1 MCVGGERE
9 RERER
14 ECVCVCVCARARV
27 YLPLRICIKGWKNS
41 FWMDAGD
48 EMHFDEW
55 MVRGDMIAVTPQNI

>member
-1 MCVGGERE
+1 MWTCARVLH
-9 RERER
+9 
-14 ECVCVCVCARARV
+14 CNIHVCVARV